1 MSMLSRSPEEAVQ
14 NFSSLKLTATTKKIK
29 GRWKRREEKEKEK
42 KKRKRGGGR
51 EKGRRKDNKQKA
63 ACLKYSA
70 CRSSTFR
77 FNTKKTNFKSRHLNK
92 YTDKSCRGPY

>member
-42 KKRKRGGGR
+42 KKKEKGGRKRKR
-51 EKGRRKDNKQKA
+51 EEKGQ
-63 ACLKYSA
+63 
-70 CRSSTFR
+70 
-77 FNTKKTNFKSRHLNK
+77 
-92 YTDKSCRGPY
+92 

>member
-42 KKRKRGGGR
+42 KKGKGGEE
-51 EKGRRKDNKQKA
+51 EKKGGERTINKK
-63 ACLKYSA
+63 L
-70 CRSSTFR
+70 
-77 FNTKKTNFKSRHLNK
+77 HV
-92 YTDKSCRGPY
+92 